1 MQSSLLTGLGGE
13 MCTGVE
19 PQAFFVEPRKRKNS
33 ELNGQKSD
41 KSEQEGQK
49 GPSLKPFRGQKA
61 DMFDRKC

>member
-1 MQSSLLTGLGGE
+1 

-19 PQAFFVEPRKRKNS
+19 AQAFFDELKKRKNS

-49 GPSLKPFRGQKA
+49 GPFLKPFRGQKS

>member
-1 MQSSLLTGLGGE
+1 

-49 GPSLKPFRGQKA
+49 GPFLKPFRGQKS